1 MYHTIEEFIND
12 WKNEAGLTQKVLDT
26 LTDESLNQQVTTE
39 DRTLGRIAWHIVTSL
54 DEMITRTGLTFEAAK
69 HDTPVPSLAKVIADS
84 YRTSSENMLAAIKE
98 HWTDAS
104 LNEMDDMYGEQWPK
118 GLTLSVIISH
128 QTHHRGQMTVLM
140 RQAGLKVPGV
150 YGPARE
156 EWSAFGMEAPQI

>member
-1 MYHTIEEFIND
+1 MYYTIEEFIND

-26 LTDESLNQQVTTE
+26 LTDESLNQQVTAE
-39 DRTLGRIAWHIVTSL
+39 DRTLGRLAWHVVTSL
-54 DEMITRTGLTFEAAK
+54 DEMLSRTGLTIEAVK
-69 HDTPVPSLAKVIADS
+69 HETPVPSSAKVIADS

-98 HWTDAS
+98 HWTDES
-104 LNEMDDMYGEQWPK
+104 LKEMDDMYGEQWPK
-118 GLTLSVIISH
+118 GLTVSVIISH

-156 EWSAFGMEAPQI
+156 EWSEFGMEAPQI